1 MITPAI
7 PDSMLA
13 AVYRGIDDVRVEE
26 IPVPVIGPD
35 EVLVRI
41 RACGICGT
49 DLKKIQFGLVPPPRI
64 FGHEM
69 AGDVV
74 KVGGGVRE
82 WSEGDRVAV
91 MHHVPCLECH
101 YCRNRSFAQCPQYK
115 RTGTTAGFEPSGGG
129 FAEYIRVMD
138 WIVERGMV
146 RIPDSVSFEEA
157 AFIEPVNTCLKA
169 VKKAGV
175 HAGQAALVMGQGPI
189 GLIFTQLARSF
200 GAAVYTTDVLE
211 SRRNIS
217 IRCGTARSWNPDA
230 DDIRDSIHSE
240 TGGRGADAVILTV
253 PDSSL
258 IGPALDLTRPGGK
271 VILFAQTRPEE
282 FARIDASV
290 ICMLE
295 KDLIGSYSSD
305 IALQPE
311 ACRLIFEAT
320 LDVSSLITHRFPLPR
335 IRDAIHVAAN
345 PTESSLKVMVA
356 P

>member
-1 MITPAI
+1 
-7 PDSMLA
+7 MLA
-13 AVYRGIDDVRVEE
+13 AVYRGVDDIRVEE
-26 IPVPVIGPD
+26 IPVPDVGTG
-35 EVLVRI
+35 ELLVRV

-49 DLKKIQFGLVPPPRI
+49 DLKKIQFGLVPPPRV

-69 AGDVV
+69 AGEIVN
-74 KVGGGVRE
+74 VGDGVRE
-82 WSEGDRVAV
+82 WSAGVRVAI

-101 YCRNRSFAQCPQYK
+101 YCRHHCYAQCPQYK

-146 RIPDSVSFEEA
+146 SIPNSVSYEEA
-157 AFIEPVNTCLKA
+157 ALIEPVNTCLKA
-169 VKKAGV
+169 VKKAGIQ
-175 HAGQAALVMGQGPI
+175 AGHTVLVMGQGPI
-189 GLIFTQLARSF
+189 GLIFTQLSRSF

-217 IRCGTARSWNPDA
+217 MRCGAASSWNPHSGDV
-230 DDIRDSIHSE
+230 RSLIHRE
-240 TGGRGADAVILTV
+240 TEGRGGDVVLLTV
-253 PDSSL
+253 PDSAL
-258 IGPALDLTRPGGK
+258 IQTALDLIRPGGK

-290 ICMLE
+290 ICMQE

-305 IALQPE
+305 ITLQPE
-311 ACRLIFEAT
+311 ASRLIFEQT
-320 LDVSSLITHRFPLPR
+320 LDVSSLITHRFPLAQ
-335 IRDAIHVAAN
+335 IREAIEVAAN
-345 PTESSLKVMVA
+345 PTERSLKVMLE